1 MGDSNAIYTICPLF
15 YSTTTFTNGHSILNS
30 QTDKNRFIPIEG
42 SMNLRDFG
50 GYATH
55 DGGMVLQGKLF
66 RCGSLANIPEHAHDE
81 FAALDIGVICDLRR
95 QDEVEHGPSPIT
107 KPFQVRVHIPIAPG
121 SSPQLMSSFQDANQ
135 THLDRISFMQ
145 EITREIAR
153 DHVAS
158 YKKLFAELMA
168 VENGFLL
175 HCSAGKDRT
184 GFGAAM
190 IQLALG
196 VSMDDVLADYL
207 LTNSAEELFSYL
219 MPRFIERFGS
229 EADEK
234 SLRVIAG
241 VREEYLTTALA
252 EVITQHGTY
261 EGYMDAAGLDRNAR
275 IELRKR
281 LVAK

>member
-1 MGDSNAIYTICPLF
+1 M
-15 YSTTTFTNGHSILNS
+15 
-30 QTDKNRFIPIEG
+30 QNRFIPLEG
-42 SMNLRDFG
+42 SMNFRDFG
-50 GYATH
+50 GYSTN
-55 DGGMVLQGKLF
+55 DGGTVVRGKLF
-66 RCGSLANIPEHAHDE
+66 RCGSLANVPEHAHDE

-95 QDEVEHGPSPIT
+95 DDEIEHGPTPTT

-121 SSPQLMSSFQDANQ
+121 SSPQLMSSFQDPDQ

-153 DHVAS
+153 DHIDS
-158 YKKLFAELMA
+158 YRQLFAELMS

-196 VSMDDVLADYL
+196 VSLEDVVEDYL
-207 LTNSAEELFSYL
+207 LTNSAEELFNYL
-219 MPRFIERFGS
+219 LPRFLERYG
-229 EADEK
+229 EDADEK

-241 VREEYLTTALA
+241 VREEYLTAAL
-252 EVITQHGTY
+252 EVVLSQHGSY
-261 EGYMDAAGLDRNAR
+261 EGYLDAAGLDGYAR
-275 IELRKR
+275 KELGSR
-281 LVAK
+281 LIAR